1 MKRMTL
7 LPLTLQIPGT
17 ADAGAQ
23 QALRLRRFLMSVATY
38 AACAVLVQLCAWLG
52 HLPAWLPAWWAAGC
66 ALANGAFFLILR
78 RNWNLRLRDP
88 SMTEAQLVVSM
99 FAVMVLIY
107 HADDARGAFLMLFP
121 VPLLFGVLR
130 LRLGQMARVGAVGI
144 GGYAAVI
151 ALLALTDPRRVQL
164 DVEALNLLALA
175 GVMAF
180 VCLMGGY
187 LSKVRAEL
195 SRSLA
200 TIREMAQRDPLT
212 GVFNRRHLIEA
223 LDREVARC
231 QRHSGRGLALCMI
244 DLDHVKRI
252 NDSFGH
258 PVGDEVLIAVGAR
271 IGKSIRSS
279 DYVARYGGEEFA
291 VMLEAESSD
300 LAFTVCERIRCD
312 IAGLQIPALQGTPLG
327 VSIGV
332 ASCEAGDSPTD
343 LLERADKALYRAKA
357 EGRNCTRGCPAPAV
371 PAAAAVRA
379 IRKHVVAA

>member
-1 MKRMTL
+1 MKRL
-7 LPLTLQIPGT
+7 APLSLKLQIPGT
-17 ADAGAQ
+17 ADKAAK
-23 QALRLRRFLMSVATY
+23 QALRLRRFFMSVATY

-52 HLPAWLPAWWAAGC
+52 YLPAWLPAWWAAGC

-88 SMTEAQLVVSM
+88 SMTEVQLVVSM

-107 HADDARGAFLMLFP
+107 HTDAARGAFLMLFP

-144 GGYAAVI
+144 AGYAAVI

-175 GVMAF
+175 CAMGF

-231 QRHSGRGLALCMI
+231 QRHRGRGLALCMI
-244 DLDHVKRI
+244 DLDHFKRI

-279 DYVARYGGEEFA
+279 DYVARYGGEEF
-291 VMLEAESSD
+291 VVLLDAESSE
-300 LAFTVCERIRCD
+300 LAYAVCERIRCD
-312 IAGLQIPALQGTPLG
+312 IAGLQIAALQGMPLG

-332 ASCEAGDSPTD
+332 ALCAMGESPAE

-357 EGRNCTRGCPAPAV
+357 EGRNCTRVGPAAAV
-371 PAAAAVRA
+371 PAAAAVRP
-379 IRKHVVAA
+379 IGERVAAA

>member
-1 MKRMTL
+1 MVQL
-7 LPLTLQIPGT
+7 SLELPTPRA
-17 ADAGAQ
+17 ADKAAE
-23 QALRLRRFLMSVATY
+23 QALRLRRFFMAVATY

-52 HLPAWLPAWWAAGC
+52 HLPTWLPAWWAAGC

-88 SMTEAQLVVSM
+88 SMTEVQLMVSM

-130 LRLGQMARVGAVGI
+130 LRLWQLARVGAVGI
-144 GGYAAVI
+144 AGFAGVI
-151 ALLALTDPRRVQL
+151 ALLAVRAPARVHL
-164 DVEALNLLALA
+164 EIEALNLLALI
-175 GVMAF
+175 GVMGF

-195 SRSLA
+195 ARSLA

-212 GVFNRRHLIEA
+212 GVFNRRHLMEV
-223 LDREVARC
+223 LEREVARC
-231 QRHSGRGLALCMI
+231 QRRSGRGLALCMI
-244 DLDHVKRI
+244 DLDHFKRI

-271 IGKSIRSS
+271 IGKSIRST
-279 DYVARYGGEEFA
+279 DYVARYGGEEFVA
-291 VMLEAESSD
+291 LLEAESSE
-300 LAFTVCERIRCD
+300 LAYSVCERIRCD
-312 IAGLQIPALQGTPLG
+312 IAGLRIAALQGSTLG

-332 ASCEAGDSPTD
+332 ACCDAGDRPAD

-357 EGRNCTRGCPAPAV
+357 EGRNCTRVGAA
-371 PAAAAVRA
+371 PAAAATAAVRT
-379 IRKHVVAA
+379 IRERIAAA